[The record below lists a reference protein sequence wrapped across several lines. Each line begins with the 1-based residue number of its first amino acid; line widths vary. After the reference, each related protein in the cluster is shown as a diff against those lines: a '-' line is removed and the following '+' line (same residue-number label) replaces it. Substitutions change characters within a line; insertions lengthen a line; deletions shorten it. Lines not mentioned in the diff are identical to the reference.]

1 MSKLLEEP
9 MSITSTPE
17 DIRAEIA
24 PTIFDGFPRV
34 ALPPL
39 ISFSDEDFLELCRL
53 NQDLQFEQSANG
65 EIIIMPPTGGITGN
79 RNLRLIGQVYVW
91 IEQSK
96 NGIGFDSSTLFRLP
110 NGAIRS
116 PDVAW
121 ISTDRWQQLTADER
135 EGIVPLCPDFVIEL
149 RSPTDSLKQLQ
160 AKMRE
165 YIANG
170 AQLGLLIDAKA
181 KQVHVYRPQQAVATL
196 DNPPEVSCEP
206 LLSSFTL
213 NLSAIW

>member
-9 MSITSTPE
+9 TLKTSTPE
-17 DIRAEIA
+17 NTASEIE
-24 PTIFDGFPRV
+24 PTIFNGFPHV

-39 ISFSDEDFLELCRL
+39 VNLSDEDFLELCHL
-53 NQDLQFEQSANG
+53 NQDLQFEKSANG
-65 EIIIMPPTGGITGN
+65 ELIIMPPTGGLTGN
-79 RNLRLIGQVYVW
+79 RNLELIVEVGTW
-91 IEQSK
+91 IRKTK

-121 ISTDRWQQLTADER
+121 ISTERWRQLTADER

-165 YIANG
+165 YIAG
-170 AQLGLLIDAKA
+170 GTRLGLLIDAKT
-181 KQVHVYRPQQAVATL
+181 KRVHIYRPQQAVETL
-196 DNPPEVSCEP
+196 ENPSEISCDPELP
-206 LLSSFTL
+206 DLKINL
-213 NLSAIW
+213 NAIW